1 MGGNA
6 VKISRPVTFEEAKKT
21 IKWIKEE
28 VFPRLTVIPIED
40 KDTEILGSYGK
51 KKDGATHGDID
62 IAVLNIPE
70 PNSMPKNVELDL
82 LRLDLEGLGFETKV
96 NYGFRIVSFGCP
108 IGGSKSLENCG
119 EINLNM
125 NDLVQV
131 DLMLTTNLYWSRFI
145 YHSPD
150 FRKEESKYK
159 GYYRNILLMALITEP
174 TKEITK
180 TTEDGEVEEIEVN
193 ILRYP
198 FGISRVRKNFMGKK
212 GLLKNGKNV
221 EGFDFFITND
231 PQEVTDLTVGEH
243 YKPSD
248 INTFEKLWDIVMSP
262 NFKWINKREGII
274 KRFIECLDEQKLTHP
289 TEIKEYDQNELE

>member
-6 VKISRPVTFEEAKKT
+6 VKISRPVTFEEAEKT
-21 IKWIKEE
+21 VEWIKKEI
-28 VFPRLTVIPIED
+28 FPRLTVIPIEE
-40 KDTEILGSYGK
+40 KDTELLGSYGK
-51 KKDGATHGDID
+51 KKIGETHGDID
-62 IAVLNIPE
+62 IAVLNIPD
-70 PNSMPKNVELDL
+70 PDSIPKNIELTF

-108 IGGSKSLENCG
+108 IGGSPNAD
-119 EINLNM
+119 I
-125 NDLVQV
+125 VQI
-131 DLMLTTNLYWSRFI
+131 DLMLSTNLYWSRFI

-174 TKEITK
+174 TKEIIK
-180 TTEDGEVEEIEVN
+180 TMEDGGIEEIEVN

-212 GLLKNGKNV
+212 GLVKNGKNV
-221 EGFDFFITND
+221 EGFDFFVTND
-231 PQEVTDLTVGEH
+231 PQEVTNLTVGEK

-274 KRFIECLDEQKLTHP
+274 NRFVECLGEQSLSIPK
-289 TEIKEYDQNELE
+289 EVEEWIK

>member
-6 VKISRPVTFEEAKKT
+6 VKSRSVTFEEAEKT
-21 IKWIKEE
+21 IKWIRQE

-40 KDTEILGSYGK
+40 KDVEILGSYGK
-51 KKDGATHGDID
+51 KKEGETHGDID
-62 IAVLNIPE
+62 IAV
-70 PNSMPKNVELDL
+70 SMPKNIELNL
-82 LRLDLEGLGFETKV
+82 LRLDLEGMGFETKV

-119 EINLNM
+119 EIFPDEK
-125 NDLVQV
+125 DLVQI
-131 DLMLTTNLYWSRFI
+131 DLMLSTNLYWSRFI

-180 TTEDGEVEEIEVN
+180 TTEDGGIEEIEVN

-198 FGISRVRKNFMGKK
+198 FGVSRVRKNFMGKK
-212 GLLKNGKNV
+212 GLVKKGKNV

-262 NFKWINKREGII
+262 NFKWINKREDIV
-274 KRFIECLDEQKLTHP
+274 KRFIECLDEQKLVHP
-289 TEIKEYDQNELE
+289 IEIKEYVQHELE